1 MPAERNIKLDI
12 LRILAALGVVAL
24 HVSSEYIEILPV
36 AGVDFNIAVFIN
48 SLTRF
53 AVPVFVMISG
63 ELFLDTKKEITVKK
77 IWLHNVLR
85 LFVIYLIWSYGYYVF
100 QSLYIWKFDFYRHGP
115 VRTVTGIV
123 YATNHL
129 WFIWMII
136 GLYILTPVIK
146 TWLKSADEKNIR
158 YFIDIFFFFQIVRMT
173 LTILV
178 NKSLTDKMSELVTIT
193 EVSGYIGYYVLGYYL
208 ANYKINRNLRTAL
221 FVMLPVGIALNFI
234 CAAILSKADGAYNPG
249 IYDSFGV
256 FTFLNC
262 TALYLLV
269 DKMSGKIKK
278 GKAFIINL
286 SKDTLGVYLVHIMLL
301 EVVKRQFGLDFT
313 GNSTISIIVITI
325 VLFVIALGIAALL
338 RRIPKAGRFLA

>member
-24 HVSSEYIEILPV
+24 HVSSEYIDILPV
-36 AGVDFNIAVFIN
+36 AGVGFNIAVFIN

-100 QSLYIWKFDFYRHGP
+100 QSLYIWKFDFYRHGL

-158 YFIDIFFFFQIVRMT
+158 YFIDVFFFFQIIRMT

-262 TALYLLV
+262 IALYLLV

-301 EVVKRQFGLDFT
+301 EVIKRQFGLDFT
-313 GNSTISIIVITI
+313 GNSTISIIIITI
-325 VLFVIALGIAALL
+325 VLFVIASGIAALL

>member
-24 HVSSEYIEILPV
+24 HVSSEYIDILPV
-36 AGVDFNIAVFIN
+36 AGVGFNIAVFIN

-63 ELFLDTKKEITVKK
+63 ELFLDTQKEITVKK

-100 QSLYIWKFDFYRHGP
+100 QSLYIWKFDFYRHGL

-158 YFIDIFFFFQIVRMT
+158 YFIDVFFFFQIIRMT
-173 LTILV
+173 LTLLV

-208 ANYKINRNLRTAL
+208 ANYKINRNLKTVL
-221 FVMLPVGIALNFI
+221 YVMLPVGIALNFI

-262 TALYLLV
+262 VALYLIV
-269 DKMSGKIKK
+269 DKMAGKIKK
-278 GKAFIINL
+278 GKTFIINL

-301 EVVKRQFGLDFT
+301 EVVKRQFGLDFI
-313 GNSTISIIVITI
+313 GNSTVSIIVITI
-325 VLFVIALGIAALL
+325 VLFVLASGIAALF